1 MNRSVQGYII
11 HLQFYLMK
19 NQEILIIT
27 GPRGSGK
34 TTKAYEYI
42 DFLKKKEI
50 KIGGVITKSDDAK
63 RYEKKH
69 FYSVVDILTNE
80 VKELLSSDNN
90 YPKNIK
96 VGRFSMNQEA
106 LIWATE
112 KIASA
117 SKNCSAVLIDEL
129 GSAELHGLGY
139 AGIAKELINRYKGLI
154 ILVVRIEI
162 LEQMRS
168 YLHCDPE
175 TTIIVNVEKSN
186 KREDQ
191 FIHKVLMNE

>member
-1 MNRSVQGYII
+1 MKRPVQGYSI
-11 HLQFYLMK
+11 HLRFYLMK

-27 GPRGSGK
+27 GPKGSGK

-42 DFLKKKEI
+42 DILKKKEI
-50 KIGGVITKSDDAK
+50 KIGGVITKSDTAK

>member
-1 MNRSVQGYII
+1 M
-11 HLQFYLMK
+11 
-19 NQEILIIT
+19 
-27 GPRGSGK
+27 
-34 TTKAYEYI
+34 
-42 DFLKKKEI
+42 
-50 KIGGVITKSDDAK
+50 
-63 RYEKKH
+63 
-69 FYSVVDILTNE
+69 
-80 VKELLSSDNN
+80 KELLSSDNN